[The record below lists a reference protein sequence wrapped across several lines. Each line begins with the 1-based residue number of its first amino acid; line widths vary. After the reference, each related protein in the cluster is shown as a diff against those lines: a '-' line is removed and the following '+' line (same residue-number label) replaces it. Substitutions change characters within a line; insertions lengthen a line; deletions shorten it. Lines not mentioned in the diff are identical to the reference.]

1 MTRAYWSQVKA
12 GGLAVPDDRP
22 LADLTTELT
31 TMLGSPDPHMRD
43 GLAYPTL
50 ATWIDRGVYD
60 DLITG
65 LGDGMAAGL
74 TVGLGE
80 QGTDSVFRRAF
91 SVLVLA
97 ECIDRDNQ
105 EGLLPA
111 GKLLEWGDRIASWY
125 LRERDLRGFVAGK
138 GWAHTVAHGAD
149 AIGVLGAVAPSGPQR
164 ADGAPRRH
172 RRPPAG
178 ARRRAVRARRARPD
192 GAGDDD
198 RCCAATSCRSP
209 WSSRGSPGSRPAPST
224 RPTARPTRSSRR
236 PTPRRSCGRCYLQL
250 AIAPSPPDIRPDL
263 LLVLVVGAAHDQP
276 VVPVLT
282 YSSVTCGHDR

>member
-12 GGLAVPDDRP
+12 GVLAVPDDRP

-31 TMLGSPDPHMRD
+31 TMLGSPDPSMRD
-43 GLAYPTL
+43 DLAYPTL
-50 ATWIDRGVYD
+50 ATWVDRGVYD

-149 AIGVLGAVAPSGPQR
+149 AIGVLGRSPHLGRNELTVLRDFSTPAERTDRRRRRARVRRRERPVHRDGQRPGVPAGPL
-164 ADGAPRRH
+164 
-172 RRPPAG
+172 PPAG
-178 ARRRAVRARRARPD
+178 HRAVTARHSVRPAA
-192 GAGDDD
+192 GAG
-198 RCCAATSCRSP
+198 
-209 WSSRGSPGSRPAPST
+209 
-224 RPTARPTRSSRR
+224 
-236 PTPRRSCGRCYLQL
+236 L
-250 AIAPSPPDIRPDL
+250 
-263 LLVLVVGAAHDQP
+263 GAAHDQP